1 MRDILK
7 DSYGVFT
14 YQEQIMWACTRLAGF
29 TMVEAD
35 RVRKVVATTS
45 NEAPKYDIEDYRERF
60 VSGCEENG
68 YGAHLAEIVW
78 KQIKAL
84 ATYCFNKAHAV
95 SYGVISW
102 QEAYIKARWP
112 AEYLCACLNDVLR
125 KGWRDRYERFV
136 EDARNHN
143 IEVIPPCVNR
153 SRAECFVNDD
163 GAIVLGLSMVKG
175 VGKSGSKAQE
185 NAPYKSY
192 RDFVLRSG
200 MATADTVKSVKRSL
214 RGELFGDDGLII
226 GGEGCIDDTT
236 LSMIHGGCFDQAH
249 PRRAILEECHP
260 TADVTA
266 AQKRE
271 APVSIF
277 ERKWVVGPP
286 RREGYALMRERGGDV
301 ESTIPVKVKRRP
313 GTVQNRPGG
322 YDIDTPAYV
331 DASLLD
337 RGCSTEHL
345 VSETIVTG
353 FQGPSVS
360 GGDFVVDDKELWSRA
375 CEAWLIGHET
385 RARILFKRAM
395 SIRALRKADA
405 IEGEHLMK
413 RRPLDVP
420 AYPEVGDRIPG
431 TAWKCVMHEGRLQWR
446 NAGDPPT
453 YVPVAPVPPL

>member
-1 MRDILK
+1 M
-7 DSYGVFT
+7 G
-14 YQEQIMWACTRLAGF
+14 
-29 TMVEAD
+29 
-35 RVRKVVATTS
+35 
-45 NEAPKYDIEDYRERF
+45 NE
-60 VSGCEENG
+60 
-68 YGAHLAEIVW
+68 H
-78 KQIKAL
+78 
-84 ATYCFNKAHAV
+84 
-95 SYGVISW
+95 GVISW

-405 IEGEHLMK
+405 IEGEVIRGQRGQHLGEE
-413 RRPLDVP
+413 PIVP
-420 AYPEVGDRIPG
+420 NDAPQDDAFGHLVAVLLGISLHSPKFIG
-431 TAWKCVMHEGRLQWR
+431 GLATVIIRLHDW
-446 NAGDPPT
+446 
-453 YVPVAPVPPL
+453 PPLPVCLRATLPRPPCAPRRSILVAGKGPGRPQERRSPLAAGFRPPFALHPCSGPS